1 VTSTVHSEVKAAE
14 SDQDRKRRAKRNALL
29 LGLVSVGVYVLF
41 IAMTILG
48 K

>member
-1 VTSTVHSEVKAAE
+1 MSTVVTTE
-14 SDQDRKRRAKRNALL
+14 SDYDRRRRAKRNALL
-29 LGLVSVGVYVLF
+29 LGLVAVGVYVLF